1 MIQQELLSF
10 LQSLSLNNN
19 KDWFETHKTQ
29 FKTLDK
35 HFKGQMNQIASQ
47 LDGSDSI
54 EKTKVFRIYRDVRFS
69 HDKTPFKNHR
79 SVNWLR
85 SGASRRGSYYMRIMP
100 GASMLGI
107 GFFAPEKEDLF
118 RIRKE
123 LEQDAQELRSIIKAP
138 IFLKTWGI
146 LQGEPL
152 KLAPKNFDKTH
163 PDIDL
168 IRFKSF
174 FFTKTFS
181 NKEVMSSDFEGQVL
195 DAFSIARPFLDYM
208 SSVLTTNL
216 NGESLI

>member
-1 MIQQELLSF
+1 MR
-10 LQSLSLNNN
+10 
-19 KDWFETHKTQ
+19 KTQ
-29 FKTLDK
+29 FKTLDN
-35 HFKGQMNQIASQ
+35 HFKGQTSQIALMLSE
-47 LDGSDSI
+47 SDSI

-85 SGASRRGSYYMRIMP
+85 SGVSRRGSYYMRIMP

-123 LEQDAQELRSIIKAP
+123 LEQDAQELRDIINDP
-138 IFLKTWGI
+138 IFLKTWGT
-146 LQGEPL
+146 LQGETL
-152 KLAPKNFDKTH
+152 KNAPKNFDKTH
-163 PDIDL
+163 PNIDL

-174 FFTKTFS
+174 FFTKSFS
-181 NKEVMSSDFEGQVL
+181 DAEVKSTSFENKVL
-195 DAFSIARPFLDYM
+195 DAFTTARPFLDYM